1 MYRLC
6 DFAQCFSGN
15 PKGGFFVKKNQWIAA
30 LLALAMLLAMVPA
43 AAFAEGPASGGSSVV
58 IIQDTDTWYGD
69 ATKAFD
75 TLETFWNDQV
85 EEKPDSYS
93 QDDSA
98 NTVSIG
104 SAEAL
109 VWWAKQVNAGTPFA
123 GYTVNITADINLSA
137 HYWTPICTGTVS
149 YSADGKYSIAGNQVL
164 ENTVINGN
172 GHTITGLTTQT
183 GVRGP
188 NQDSEPGDGQNCY
201 YDAAFI
207 GYSCNNITFRDISF
221 SGARIAISEPFE
233 AVTQQHG
240 SSMIAVVVGAQYNGS
255 LTLENVAVKGA
266 KVLAMQKASAFVGNL
281 MGSSTLSVKNCEI
294 SDSTFSAFFMIAPI
308 AAYGK
313 AEQVTVE
320 GIRLA
325 NNTIEVVE
333 MDGNDYAVDPDTG
346 AEYWRSE
353 LNACTTALFYDGA
366 NATGTGT
373 VLDLAAEFNGY
384 YYPTLADAVA
394 AVVAS
399 DSKIGTVTLLKD
411 SQGGGIGLFNSK
423 GAVGVDL
430 TIDLG
435 GHTYTC
441 TGPSV
446 GSVGTES
453 QGFHLEKGN
462 KVTVKNGAIAVSEA
476 SANTKMLFQNYCD
489 LTLQDL
495 SLTGA
500 AVTQYI
506 ISCNYGDTTLT
517 NVSINGTHSQLV
529 ALDVMHWLNE
539 SYKDKAPTVTVN
551 NTEANTINGAM
562 DVYCYGTGADSCTQ
576 KPTLSITGGKFSADP
591 SSYVAEGYVVSG
603 SDSEGYVV
611 TKYVAPTPVP
621 TQAPEQGGSTTPVPT
636 AVPAPTATPKP
647 LATARPVATATPV
660 PSEAPV
666 VNEAGAV
673 VVSTTTEAQVTE
685 SAAAA
690 VVEKDQLAEAVAEAV
705 AEAQKAGAAPAVRV
719 EVTAA
724 EDAASVAVTL
734 PSEAL
739 TELAK
744 EEGATLVVTSDVAEV
759 SFDSVALSAIV
770 EQAKEE
776 IILKVEPVQE
786 SALSEAQA
794 QTANG
799 QPIFELTLQSGGE
812 VISDFKTG
820 NATIKIPYTL
830 AEGQQAE
837 GVVVWYLDEDGNT
850 TPCETSYDEAAGMVT
865 FVTPHFSKYV
875 IGYDETLVP
884 AAPEVSEPVTQPP
897 VEETTADGAK
907 LPVLPIAIGCV
918 AVVLVVL
925 VVVLRKLFA
934 GKNDESRGY

>member
-43 AAFAEGPASGGSSVV
+43 AAFAEDGSVV
-58 IIQDTDTWYGD
+58 TSGEELLAAVDGAQNG
-69 ATKAFD
+69 ATI
-75 TLETFWNDQV
+75 TL
-85 EEKPDSYS
+85 
-93 QDDSA
+93 A
-98 NTVSIG
+98 N
-104 SAEAL
+104 
-109 VWWAKQVNAGTPFA
+109 
-123 GYTVNITADINLSA
+123 NITLSRTLVVNKA
-137 HYWTPICTGTVS
+137 ITLNMNGKTITYDGGV
-149 YSADGKYSIAGNQVL
+149 YEDGKYDAGLIDVYSGADL
-164 ENTVINGN
+164 
-172 GHTITGLTTQT
+172 TITGNGTITYNKNGNSGYMQGDSTGYCLRAGGDAKLTILNGTFDAGLTCVQAGDTAVVNIYDGYFRADFDWGDKYWLLNLIDNSAAQINVYTGRFENFDPSASQT
-183 GVRGP
+183 ENPEKDFVA
-188 NQDSEPGDGQNCY
+188 D
-201 YDAAFI
+201 
-207 GYSCNNITFRDISF
+207 
-221 SGARIAISEPFE
+221 
-233 AVTQQHG
+233 
-240 SSMIAVVVGAQYNGS
+240 SSMVEGPVDNIYSVVLCPAQY
-255 LTLENVAVKGA
+255 
-266 KVLAMQKASAFVGNL
+266 
-281 MGSSTLSVKNCEI
+281 
-294 SDSTFSAFFMIAPI
+294 D
-308 AAYGK
+308 GK
-313 AEQVTVE
+313 
-320 GIRLA
+320 
-325 NNTIEVVE
+325 
-333 MDGNDYAVDPDTG
+333 
-346 AEYWRSE
+346 
-353 LNACTTALFYDGA
+353 
-366 NATGTGT
+366 
-373 VLDLAAEFNGY
+373 

-399 DSKIGTVTLLKD
+399 DSKTGTVTLLKD

-435 GHTYTC
+435 GYTYTC
-441 TGPSV
+441 TDPSV